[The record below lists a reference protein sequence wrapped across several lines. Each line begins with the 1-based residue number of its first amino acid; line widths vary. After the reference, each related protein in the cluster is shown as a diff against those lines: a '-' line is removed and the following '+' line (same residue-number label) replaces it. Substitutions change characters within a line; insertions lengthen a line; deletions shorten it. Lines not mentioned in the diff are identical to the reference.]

1 MKTKIFMGL
10 LGALVIASGCVSTVD
25 QRTTAGVPFLKDRIE
40 ARYQRTVD
48 QVFQAARDVVKDM
61 GTLVT
66 ESTLYNQTNTVRT
79 VEGKVNQ
86 RNVWV
91 RIESVDPSVTAVIV
105 QARTQAGG
113 TDIVLAAEIDKN
125 VALKLAAGR

>member
-1 MKTKIFMGL
+1 MGL

>member
-1 MKTKIFMGL
+1 MGL

-113 TDIVLAAEIDKN
+113 TDIVLAAED
-125 VALKLAAGR
+125 ARAMS